1 MGEKGLTDSAAILAP
16 PAGLALSDHRSLR
29 LFTLFVLYVAQGL
42 PIGLFYFALPSWQA
56 QNGATAAAVGGVLA
70 LTSLPWSLKLINGVI
85 MDRFAF
91 LAMGRRRPW
100 IIAAQ
105 GSIAIGLLAMAVAN
119 PDPIDAALLGAFA
132 LAINIATSFQD
143 VAVDGLAVDVLP
155 MAEHGRANGF
165 MFGGQAIGIAAGASL
180 SGTLIAGYGLPVA
193 LLTLAGLVA
202 AILMLVLVV
211 RERPGERLLPW
222 TPGAAAATNLDRQLG
237 SFAAIVRTVYA
248 SMADRPTLLA
258 ALALFLA
265 GATYGQMVGLLPL
278 HGVRALGW
286 TDDTYANWAGQAN
299 LAAGLLG
306 VFVFGFLT
314 EWLGARRTFMLAMG
328 AMAIAGLAFLWL
340 LPMAHG
346 PTLLVAAIFLFIA
359 LDNLRTVSGSALA
372 MRLCVP
378 AVAATQFSLLMAV
391 ANLGISAASAG
402 LGTLDRLGG
411 IPAMLVALAVM
422 GVASAG
428 VALLARAG
436 R

>member
-1 MGEKGLTDSAAILAP
+1 MTDNAAPLSPATGFALTEHQTLRFLVVFILY
-16 PAGLALSDHRSLR
+16 L
-29 LFTLFVLYVAQGL
+29 AQGL

-56 QNGATAAAVGGVLA
+56 QNGASAAAVGGVLA

-105 GSIAIGLLAMAVAN
+105 GSIIAGLLAMALVN
-119 PDPIDAALLGAFA
+119 PGALDAALLGVFG
-132 LAINIATSFQD
+132 LTINIATSFQD

-155 MAEHGRANGF
+155 ESEHGRANGF
-165 MFGGQAIGIAAGASL
+165 MFGGQALGIATGASL
-180 SGTLIAGYGLPVA
+180 SGSLITAYGLPVA
-193 LLTLAGLVA
+193 VSALAGLVA
-202 AILMLVLVV
+202 AILLVVLVL

-222 TPGAAAATNLDRQLG
+222 TIGAAASANLDRQLG
-237 SFAAIVRTVYA
+237 SFAAIVHTLYV

-258 ALALFLA
+258 VLALFLA
-265 GATYGQMVGLLPL
+265 GATYGLMIGLLPL
-278 HGVRALGW
+278 HGVRSLGW

-299 LAAGLLG
+299 LVAGLMG

-328 AMAIAGLAFLWL
+328 AMACAGVAFLWL
-340 LPMAHG
+340 LPTVQG
-346 PTLLVAAIFLFIA
+346 PGLLIGAIFAFIA
-359 LDNLRTVSGSALA
+359 FDNLRTVSGSALA

-378 AVAATQFSLLMAV
+378 AVAATQFSLMMAV

-402 LGTLDRLGG
+402 LGTLDALGG
-411 IPAMLVALAVM
+411 IPAMLVTLAIM

-428 VALLARAG
+428 VAMLARAG

>member
-1 MGEKGLTDSAAILAP
+1 MHLMGARGSMANPALAE
-16 PAGLALSDHRSLR
+16 HRNLR
-29 LFTLFVLYVAQGL
+29 LFTLFILYFAQGL

-56 QNGATAAAVGGVLA
+56 QNGASAAAVGGVLA

-91 LAMGRRRPW
+91 LPMGRRRPW

-105 GSIAIGLLAMAVAN
+105 GSIVAGLLAMAWAN
-119 PDPIDAALLGAFA
+119 PAALDAALLGGFA

-155 MAEHGRANGF
+155 ASEHGRANGF

-180 SGTLIAGYGLPVA
+180 SGTLIAGFGLPVA
-193 LLTLAGLVA
+193 MLALASIVA
-202 AILMLVLVV
+202 GILMLVLVV

-222 TPGAAAATNLDRQLG
+222 TTGAAAATNLDRQLG

-248 SMADRPTLLA
+248 SMADRPTLIA

-265 GATYGQMVGLLPL
+265 GATYGLMVGLLPL

-306 VFVFGFLT
+306 VSVFGFLT
-314 EWLGARRTFMLAMG
+314 ERLGSRRTFMLAMG
-328 AMAIAGLAFLWL
+328 LMAIAGVAFLGL
-340 LPMAHG
+340 LPITQSPA
-346 PTLLVAAIFLFIA
+346 LLIAAIFAFIA

-378 AVAATQFSLLMAV
+378 AVAATQFSLMMAV
-391 ANLGISAASAG
+391 ANLGISAASAS
-402 LGTLDRLGG
+402 LGTLDGLGG